1 MWLRADSLHTCHNTH
16 LQQIC
21 QCISAL
27 VLLWG
32 HKVIPGLWMRINLLC
47 TRLAT
52 PSFFS
57 SGKKSYLF
65 DTASQISVFRS
76 EFKPR
81 LDLLEQAVGIC
92 LHLFLVLRF
101 PKPSVQRVFEK
112 LLDSSKLVD
121 LITKC
126 LLLNLL
132 MSRHA
137 KKIYLS
143 PFPLK
148 IVLKN
153 NFKKSFS

>member
-1 MWLRADSLHTCHNTH
+1 MWLIADSLHTCHNTH

-21 QCISAL
+21 QYISLL

-32 HKVIPGLWMRINLLC
+32 HKVIPVLWMRINLLC

-57 SGKKSYLF
+57 SGKKSCLF

-76 EFKPR
+76 EFKPW

-92 LHLFLVLRF
+92 LHHFLVTCF
-101 PKPSVQRVFEK
+101 PKPSVQSIEK
-112 LLDSSKLVD
+112 LLDSSELVD
-121 LITKC
+121 LIARC

-132 MSRHA
+132 MSQHA

-143 PFPLK
+143 LFPLK
-148 IVLKN
+148 VVVKN